1 MEFFRQEY
9 WSELPFPTPGI
20 TPLHKYQLI
29 WSLRSTRRA
38 INQSIK
44 LVQWS
49 PSKNSEFGGL
59 GELSLLATSCIL
71 TPISVVKVMCLDYP
85 RRIHQ
90 KLHIWYNQ
98 DVLPSAPSP
107 HHQACLPFADINLY
121 PSPVLNPN
129 CEHCSFQWILWVP
142 PVSYWTCSWCQ
153 KSEWSWRLF
162 PLTFFGLNSGASHD
176 HYLM

>member
-1 MEFFRQEY
+1 MKVKVKSLSHVRLFVTPWTIVLQVPLSMEFFRQEY

-20 TPLHKYQLI
+20 TPLHRYQLI

-49 PSKNSEFGGL
+49 PNKNSEFDGL

-71 TPISVVKVMCLDYP
+71 TPIRAVKVMCLDYP
-85 RRIHQ
+85 RRRHQ

-98 DVLPSAPSP
+98 DVLPPPPTAPPPSMSAL
-107 HHQACLPFADINLY
+107 C
-121 PSPVLNPN
+121 
-129 CEHCSFQWILWVP
+129 
-142 PVSYWTCSWCQ
+142 
-153 KSEWSWRLF
+153 
-162 PLTFFGLNSGASHD
+162 
-176 HYLM
+176 